1 MAEGLNNEQRLELA
15 NDVVSLMESIVR
27 TEAPAGFDVKNATMS
42 FYLGDSVGELVGQWK
57 ITVEFLGLD

>member
-1 MAEGLNNEQRLELA
+1 MTGGLTAAHRLELA
-15 NDVVSLMESIVR
+15 NDVVSLMDAIVR
-27 TEAPAGFDVKNATMS
+27 AETPAGLNVENATME

>member
-1 MAEGLNNEQRLELA
+1 MPEGLNNEQRLELA
-15 NDVVSLMESIVR
+15 NDVVSLMESIAR
-27 TEAPAGFDVKNATMS
+27 TEAPAGFDVENATMS